1 MISLVKTGKWIARHR
16 VLILLLGILLLV
28 PSVIG
33 MAKTRINYDLLSYL
47 PEHLETVK
55 GQDILVD
62 EYGMGAF
69 SMVVVENMDLK
80 DAQKLEDKFSEIP
93 HVKDVLWYDDVADI
107 SLPVEMIPKDLRE
120 AFFRGDATMML
131 ALFDNTTSSDE
142 AMEAVT
148 QMRKAADEQCF
159 ISGMTGIVTDI
170 KNISLQEL
178 PIYVVIATCLAF
190 LVLELS
196 TESFLVP
203 VLFLLSIGCA
213 ILYNMGTNIFLGEI
227 SYITKAL
234 TAVLQ
239 LGVTMDYSIFLLNS
253 YEENKLRFPGDKNR
267 AMGHAISNTFKSIV
281 GSSVTTIAG
290 FAALCCMTFTLGRD
304 LGIVMAKGV
313 VIGVVCCV
321 TLLPSMVLIFD
332 KAIEKTRHRP
342 LIRNVEKPSRFIT
355 KHYKLWLVV
364 FLVLL
369 FPAIY
374 GNNHT
379 KVYYNIAQSLPASLP
394 GNVANE
400 KLQEDFDMS
409 TMHMILMNKDMDS
422 KDKRDMMEAVDR
434 VDGIKWTIGMNSL
447 FGPSIPDSMIPK
459 DIKKMLQSDKYELA
473 FVCSEYESATPTV
486 NKQIAAIDKIVKSYD
501 SSAMVIGEAPL
512 MKDLQDVTD
521 VDLRNVNIISIAAI
535 FIIIMLVFKSLSLPV
550 ILVAVIEF
558 AIAVN
563 MAVPFFQGTSLPFVA
578 SIVIG
583 TIQLGATV
591 DYAILMTSRYQKERQ
606 RGHSKKECQI

>member
-1 MISLVKTGKWIARHR
+1 
-16 VLILLLGILLLV
+16 
-28 PSVIG
+28 
-33 MAKTRINYDLLSYL
+33 
-47 PEHLETVK
+47 
-55 GQDILVD
+55 
-62 EYGMGAF
+62 
-69 SMVVVENMDLK
+69 
-80 DAQKLEDKFSEIP
+80 
-93 HVKDVLWYDDVADI
+93 
-107 SLPVEMIPKDLRE
+107 
-120 AFFRGDATMML
+120 
-131 ALFDNTTSSDE
+131 
-142 AMEAVT
+142 
-148 QMRKAADEQCF
+148 
-159 ISGMTGIVTDI
+159 MTGIVTDI

-313 VIGVVCCV
+313 VIGVICCV

-355 KHYKLWLVV
+355 KHYKIWLVV

-379 KVYYNIAQSLPASLP
+379 KVYYNIAQSLPSSLP

-422 KDKRDMMEAVDR
+422 KDKRDMMDAVDQ

-447 FGPSIPDSMIPK
+447 FGPSIPDSMIPG
-459 DIKKMLQSDKYELA
+459 DVRKMLQSEKYELA

-486 NKQIAAIDKIVKSYD
+486 NKPVSYTHLTLPT
-501 SSAMVIGEAPL
+501 IL
-512 MKDLQDVTD
+512 
-521 VDLRNVNIISIAAI
+521 
-535 FIIIMLVFKSLSLPV
+535 LV
-550 ILVAVIEF
+550 
-558 AIAVN
+558 
-563 MAVPFFQGTSLPFVA
+563 
-578 SIVIG
+578 
-583 TIQLGATV
+583 
-591 DYAILMTSRYQKERQ
+591 
-606 RGHSKKECQI
+606 